1 MSMKRRLDALESA
14 HAPNPFDA
22 GELMMI
28 IDLQPG
34 GHSLFHAVDQHGN
47 RHSIDDDLR
56 RAWDRSTVR
65 KDIVLQITKHEPN
78 PQHATN
84 FTQKVAEEVAQ

>member
-22 GELMMI
+22 GELTMV

-34 GHSLFHAVDQHGN
+34 GQSLFHAVDQHGN
-47 RHSIDDDLR
+47 RHTIDDDLR
-56 RAWDRSTVR
+56 RAWDRSTGR
-65 KDIVLQITKHEPN
+65 IDIVVQATKHEPN
-78 PQHATN
+78 PQHAAD
-84 FTQKVAEEVAQ
+84 FTP

>member
-1 MSMKRRLDALESA
+1 MSMKRRLDVLESA

-34 GHSLFHAVDQHGN
+34 GQSLFHAVDQHGN
-47 RHSIDDDLR
+47 RRTIDDDLR
-56 RAWDRSTVR
+56 RAWDRSTGR
-65 KDIVLQITKHEPN
+65 IDIIVQATKHESN
-78 PQHATN
+78 PQHAADITP
-84 FTQKVAEEVAQ
+84 

>member
-34 GHSLFHAVDQHGN
+34 GQSLFHAVDQYGN
-47 RHSIDDDLR
+47 RHTIDDDLR
-56 RAWDRSTVR
+56 RAWDRSTGR
-65 KDIVLQITKHEPN
+65 MDIIVQATKHESN
-78 PQHATN
+78 PQQAADIIH
-84 FTQKVAEEVAQ
+84 